1 MDDLEKVEP
10 RGLTTLEVQ
19 ANLIS
24 ARNPQKTG
32 AELPQLRD
40 LLVAHGR
47 EHADEIGAVA
57 ILLNRFGC
65 FKEAEAAYKVYIE
78 QDRSKPE
85 RELALA
91 TFQATRRDRNGAAEA
106 VAILSHAW
114 TTCPPE
120 QVAIAGLAVYDA
132 PSVTPAQRKQVEAWL
147 MEASQKRPDL
157 LLLSTRLAAIWI
169 RQGRFDEAEGMYR
182 RLLASHPEN
191 TESLNNLA
199 WLLALRDQT
208 KAQEALGLINRA
220 IDLSG
225 KSPSLL
231 DTRAV
236 VLIRSGN
243 VAQAAMELKDARSVD
258 QRNPNLPLHLA
269 WANQAEQKYAQ
280 AIEAFDQAV
289 KLGWKA
295 EQSDPLERA
304 FIDKL
309 RREIGR

>member
-1 MDDLEKVEP
+1 
-10 RGLTTLEVQ
+10 
-19 ANLIS
+19 
-24 ARNPQKTG
+24 
-32 AELPQLRD
+32 
-40 LLVAHGR
+40 
-47 EHADEIGAVA
+47 
-57 ILLNRFGC
+57 
-65 FKEAEAAYKVYIE
+65 
-78 QDRSKPE
+78 
-85 RELALA
+85 
-91 TFQATRRDRNGAAEA
+91 
-106 VAILSHAW
+106 
-114 TTCPPE
+114 
-120 QVAIAGLAVYDA
+120 
-132 PSVTPAQRKQVEAWL
+132 

-199 WLLALRDQT
+199 WLL
-208 KAQEALGLINRA
+208 